1 MKDKLKIM
9 FITLHDDGISIQTD
23 EGVAGYHRNGSIS
36 VFSGVD
42 RSHVPGKVIFHDH
55 RHKNNNTLS
64 EQ

>member
-1 MKDKLKIM
+1 MKDKLTIM

-23 EGVAGYHRNGSIS
+23 DGVAGYHWNGNIS

-42 RSHVPGKVIFHDH
+42 KSLIPDGVIFHDH
-55 RHKNNNTLS
+55 RQKNDSMLS